1 MFQRVVEGCLRRRV
15 SYFDTSDDIYPFVV
29 HRLDQHAETSQ
40 PRGFNMRDSIRQ
52 RVQALGLTLPTPSQP
67 IANYINHVVSR
78 NQLFISGQIPLL
90 DGKPAYVGRL
100 GESLSEEDGAQAT
113 ELAALGLL
121 AQLSDAL
128 GDDLSR
134 LVRTL
139 RLGVF
144 IACSG
149 DFQRQSVVANGA
161 SNLLVN
167 VLGDKGRH
175 VRTAVGVSS
184 LPGGVAVEVDA
195 VFELQP

>member
-1 MFQRVVEGCLRRRV
+1 M
-15 SYFDTSDDIYPFVV
+15 
-29 HRLDQHAETSQ
+29 
-40 PRGFNMRDSIRQ
+40 NDSLRQ
-52 RVQALGLTLPTPSQP
+52 RVHALGLTLPAPSQP
-67 IANYINHVVSR
+67 AANYISHVISQ
-78 NQLFISGQIPLL
+78 NQLFISGQIPLV

-100 GESLSEEDGAQAT
+100 GEALTHEEGAQAA
-113 ELAALGLL
+113 ELAALSLL

-144 IACSG
+144 IASSA
-149 DFQRQSVVANGA
+149 DFKQQSVVANGA

-167 VLGDKGRH
+167 ALGEKGRH

-184 LPGGVAVEVDA
+184 LPAGVAVEVDA
-195 VFELQP
+195 IFELRP

>member
-1 MFQRVVEGCLRRRV
+1 MDSLRARV
-15 SYFDTSDDIYPFVV
+15 
-29 HRLDQHAETSQ
+29 
-40 PRGFNMRDSIRQ
+40 N
-52 RVQALGLTLPTPSQP
+52 ALGLTLPSPSQP
-67 IANYINHVVSR
+67 IANYINHVASHH
-78 NQLFISGQIPLL
+78 QLFISGQIPLV

-100 GESLSEEDGAQAT
+100 GETLGDEEGVRAA

-144 IACSG
+144 IAASSG
-149 DFQRQSVVANGA
+149 DGTQQSVVANGA
-161 SNLLVN
+161 SHLLVN
-167 VLGDKGRH
+167 ALGEKGRH

-184 LPGGVAVEVDA
+184 LPAGVAVEVDA
-195 VFELQP
+195 IFELRP